1 MHGAA
6 GLIFCG
12 VRKHDWSV
20 TLKKKKAAVRIV
32 DFVKLPF
39 KLVYR
44 KKTKNLLIIYHSIY
58 LIINNITI
66 LQSKLTS

>member
-1 MHGAA
+1 MIIFVLSDNRDMHGAA

-20 TLKKKKAAVRIV
+20 TLKKENSRKIV

-39 KLVYR
+39 KPV
-44 KKTKNLLIIYHSIY
+44 
-58 LIINNITI
+58 I
-66 LQSKLTS
+66 L